1 MFDSAR
7 VRSTLFTEAA
17 GYAGAEGTIF
27 GVTTVSVTGVEVI
40 GEPED
45 DTAINVDFD
54 GRLPAAWF
62 QPSLIEVTGQP
73 EATIEIGPARLH
85 RSADRAWHEVSV
97 ESQEHNNRPWWRFW

>member
-1 MFDSAR
+1 MFDTAR
-7 VRSTLFTEAA
+7 VLSTPATEEA
-17 GYAGAEGTIF
+17 GYSGAEGTIF
-27 GVTTVSVTGVEVI
+27 GVTTVSVTLVEVI

-73 EATIEIGPARLH
+73 AAAISVGPARME
-85 RSADRAWHEVSV
+85 RSEGGEWREL
-97 ESQEHNNRPWWRFW
+97 RKPWWRFW